1 MESTKTIRN
10 DSLQTLEVY
19 LMTPSGIKSYLF
31 HPNDVKVVPSSF
43 ITEQVKKLQKR
54 RLLTVTNS

>member
-1 MESTKTIRN
+1 MDTKIIRN

-19 LMTPSGIKSYLF
+19 LLTPNGIKSFLF
-31 HPNDVKVVPSSF
+31 QPNDAKVVPASY